1 MNVPNVLLVVI
12 VAAVSVVAIAMV
24 LGDFKPQIRRFLS
37 VNREFL
43 QSGDTS
49 LSPRSV
55 NWLAAT
61 AVSAALIIGF
71 LLH

>member
-43 QSGDTS
+43 QTGDTS
-49 LSPRSV
+49 LSRRSV